1 MEYDY
6 YYDDRYDAPDFM
18 DEESIVWWDHLA
30 ESVID
35 WMNTDKELFEDDRY
49 EDGYPVELVNDY
61 MDKFIDIH
69 PDLVCELYD
78 RWLNRY
84 NDRFND

>member
-1 MEYDY
+1 MAYDY

-18 DEESIVWWDHLA
+18 DETNDDWWSTLA

-35 WMNTDKELFEDDRY
+35 WMNTDKSLFEDERY

-61 MDKFIDIH
+61 MDKFIDTH
-69 PDLVCELYD
+69 PDLVCDMYD
-78 RWLNRY
+78 RWLEKTSFF
-84 NDRFND
+84 D